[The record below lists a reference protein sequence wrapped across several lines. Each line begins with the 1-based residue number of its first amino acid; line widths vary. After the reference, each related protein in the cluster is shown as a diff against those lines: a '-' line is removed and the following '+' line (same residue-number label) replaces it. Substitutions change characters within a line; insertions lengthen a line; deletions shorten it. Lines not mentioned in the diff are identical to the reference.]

1 MLCSKIKVEYTCS
14 ILESVLLWSDDIHNL
29 QIQNHRSEGMIFTN
43 NKESKDKLV
52 QAGSDAELVVNLN

>member
-29 QIQNHRSEGMIFTN
+29 QVQNHRS
-43 NKESKDKLV
+43 DKRIYLQEYV
-52 QAGSDAELVVNLN
+52 